1 MGPGGL
7 QSLLSGTA
15 KPEQLDDENKW
26 HCSGC
31 KRAVRA
37 SRQTVL
43 AWPPPTVLG
52 IHLKRFDF
60 RVAKPQGD
68 ASRPLPSPG
77 GLLRPTGGI
86 LGWALGG
93 MSTHGGGYGAVG
105 GQKLNDH
112 VEYPARIRLDE
123 TLLPRAPASSPLAPL
138 GIDHT
143 SIVPPR
149 QAADVAALAAG
160 SWHARRKLEQDR
172 GWPALRLT
180 PAKARALVLFEGR
193 PERVA
198 AMRVAACFPLAGLD
212 WSRSIGTGSQLP
224 ATPGKPRPG
233 GGFSPH
239 QTDLDVLGLTASD
252 LCAGLASLAK
262 ALSSPLRDWLLAVL
276 DVDVPSP
283 VTRHALNANPC
294 RTYSLAAVCMHHG
307 GSATSGHY
315 TAIGATTG
323 SGSRDRSWAR
333 YDDSYVQRVDEADA
347 LSESRD
353 AYMLFYVQDP
363 PTVAEGHLVSQERA
377 MAVATAAQPGT
388 RAALAARAVAAA
400 VGTEAGSPAK
410 HRLGAQLA
418 RSGVPSMHS
427 RASLNRKRH
436 REDAPAGRSARA
448 DGDCPRL
455 DRVAPPAVRARMAN
469 RCTDSPASVCPTPS
483 LQERVWSS
491 GSALQ
496 RASSAQSSSLGSLGP
511 SPVVRTLSAQSGS
524 SGERARTGAAPQ
536 QLPAH
541 GAGSMGA
548 GPAQSVALPWTA
560 IESSDDDEDGGDDG
574 KEEDSAGMGAAGKR
588 AVDAAVELVGKD
600 DGSPVQLAL
609 SGDRTPSTPSPLAA
623 PLSRGAVSRQPP
635 PPPAQREPPP
645 ASAASAAA
653 ASPACAPRTPL
664 PPTTPGLPAA
674 LPLDQWDDMA
684 STGGVS
690 LSSPGRPTP
699 ATSRPAPPSAGATGS
714 NAPLRRVISPGG
726 VGIRLAGPRRQRLW
740 GKPAASPAGWPRAR
754 QDMLLVRDDDDDDE
768 LVGPAAGVAAKG
780 RGTDAA
786 GWATAS
792 GAGGAAAPTLR
803 ASSVGMPKS
812 AAARTGSL
820 GTAIHLPPGPGGAAA
835 PASLGA
841 EPAPQPRK
849 GPVSLVSEALERLR
863 RKSKGK

>member
-1 MGPGGL
+1 MLARLGPGLSLGRQHDAHEFFTALLDTVEKEVLAATRAMREALPASTRPDERMLEGIPLCPAMVTRTVSSLTCPECGHVSKTLGTTDMLPVGVGPGGL

-43 AWPPPTVLG
+43 AWPPPAVLG

-93 MSTHGGGYGAVG
+93 MSSYGGGYGAVG

-123 TLLPRAPASSPLAPL
+123 TLLPRAPASSSLAPL

-233 GGFSPH
+233 GGFSPL

-323 SGSRDRSWAR
+323 SGSHDRSWAR

-363 PTVAEGHLVSQERA
+363 PTVAEGHL
-377 MAVATAAQPGT
+377 
-388 RAALAARAVAAA
+388 
-400 VGTEAGSPAK
+400 
-410 HRLGAQLA
+410 
-418 RSGVPSMHS
+418 
-427 RASLNRKRH
+427 
-436 REDAPAGRSARA
+436 
-448 DGDCPRL
+448 
-455 DRVAPPAVRARMAN
+455 
-469 RCTDSPASVCPTPS
+469 
-483 LQERVWSS
+483 
-491 GSALQ
+491 

-574 KEEDSAGMGAAGKR
+574 REEDSAGMGAAGKR

-609 SGDRTPSTPSPLAA
+609 SGDRTPSTPSPPAA
-623 PLSRGAVSRQPP
+623 PLSRGA
-635 PPPAQREPPP
+635 
-645 ASAASAAA
+645 
-653 ASPACAPRTPL
+653 
-664 PPTTPGLPAA
+664 
-674 LPLDQWDDMA
+674 
-684 STGGVS
+684 
-690 LSSPGRPTP
+690 
-699 ATSRPAPPSAGATGS
+699 
-714 NAPLRRVISPGG
+714 
-726 VGIRLAGPRRQRLW
+726 
-740 GKPAASPAGWPRAR
+740 
-754 QDMLLVRDDDDDDE
+754 
-768 LVGPAAGVAAKG
+768 
-780 RGTDAA
+780 
-786 GWATAS
+786 
-792 GAGGAAAPTLR
+792 
-803 ASSVGMPKS
+803 
-812 AAARTGSL
+812 
-820 GTAIHLPPGPGGAAA
+820 
-835 PASLGA
+835 
-841 EPAPQPRK
+841 PRK